1 MGLYIMCGKYN
12 PGSLQQISPGRTE
25 KAKDLV
31 EENGGSIKAA
41 YALLGDIDLL
51 FVVNFSSIKSVVK
64 TSVDMGNLLNISF
77 STYPAMTVDEFDKLF

>member
-1 MGLYIMCGKYN
+1 MCGKYN
-12 PGSLQQISPGRTE
+12 PGSLQEISPDRTE

-31 EENGGSIKAA
+31 EDNGGTVKAA

-51 FVVNFSSIKSVVK
+51 FVVNFASIKNVVK

-77 STYPAMTVDEFDKLF
+77 STYPAMTVEEFDKLF